1 MLSLAAGLES
11 PDIGCVRYSTKSG
24 LPRTLIIKPSA
35 PILQGSLRRALTIGA
50 IRRMDDTVI
59 QEAVD
64 RFGFDLVINRLGG
77 LSARIGENGRTLSD
91 GEKILLLII
100 RAYLTQPNLLLVD
113 VPLVDIEDTLRYA
126 LKTLIA
132 EIGMTTLIASVDG
145 GCFGFTDRH
154 LHFDEGQL
162 TELMVTRYNE
172 QEG

>member
-1 MLSLAAGLES
+1 MGQFVAWT
-11 PDIGCVRYSTKSG
+11 P
-24 LPRTLIIKPSA
+24 P
-35 PILQGSLRRALTIGA
+35 
-50 IRRMDDTVI
+50 VI

-64 RFGFDLVINRLGG
+64 RFEFDLVINRFGG
-77 LSARIGENGRTLSD
+77 LSARTGENGRTLSD

-113 VPLVDIEDTLRYA
+113 IDDTLRRA
-126 LKTLIA
+126 LKTVIA

-172 QEG
+172 PRGATA